1 MMSIP
6 VTSPRLALAFLGLL
20 GVACVSVPTQTP
32 NMERAGVKQVT
43 ASQLRE
49 IVLQFA
55 EEWAEAVELTA
66 DSIRLVSDDPA
77 VQYRALL
84 WKATSVH
91 QMRRAAL
98 LSDPL
103 LGLID
108 AWLYTI
114 QLRHFMESPQ
124 PKYGMIEED
133 SIRVVAVDFLRRME
147 LRARGLAVS
156 LVGEESVTR
165 FEPRLLDYA
174 AEHPINPL
182 NLGRI
187 SIMAADSAMLRPVG
201 GGLGGTMAATYW
213 SMRDVAD
220 RISALDATL
229 GKELRWNVELLTH
242 DLAGMPIV
250 DSTLTSVRTSLDRIA
265 ALADTL
271 PALVSGERTAV
282 LEALHGELAD
292 LTSAIES
299 MRLATLETVSGERT
313 AVLEALARERVA
325 VLEAVT
331 AQRIAT
337 LVAVDSILAGTLDR
351 SERLVDHIIWRLAQ
365 LLAVGLVVLL
375 IAAVIVVRVW
385 RPSQA

>member
-1 MMSIP
+1 
-6 VTSPRLALAFLGLL
+6 
-20 GVACVSVPTQTP
+20 
-32 NMERAGVKQVT
+32 
-43 ASQLRE
+43 
-49 IVLQFA
+49 
-55 EEWAEAVELTA
+55 
-66 DSIRLVSDDPA
+66 
-77 VQYRALL
+77 
-84 WKATSVH
+84 
-91 QMRRAAL
+91 
-98 LSDPL
+98 
-103 LGLID
+103 
-108 AWLYTI
+108 
-114 QLRHFMESPQ
+114 
-124 PKYGMIEED
+124 
-133 SIRVVAVDFLRRME
+133 ME

>member
-1 MMSIP
+1 MRSRLC
-6 VTSPRLALAFLGLL
+6 SYHRRALALVALL

-32 NMERAGVKQVT
+32 NMQRAGVREIT
-43 ASQLRE
+43 AAQLRE
-49 IVLQFA
+49 MVLQFA
-55 EEWAEAVELTA
+55 EEYAEAVELTA
-66 DSIRLVSDDPA
+66 DSIRTASDDPV

-114 QLRHFMESPQ
+114 QLRQFIESP
-124 PKYGMIEED
+124 PPAYD
-133 SIRVVAVDFLRRME
+133 PLDDAHRAVAVEFLRRME
-147 LRARGLAVS
+147 SRARGLAVS
-156 LVGEESVTR
+156 LVGEEKVVS
-165 FEPRLLDYA
+165 FEPDLLAYA
-174 AEHPINPL
+174 DGHPINPL
-182 NLGRI
+182 NLGRT

-220 RISALDATL
+220 RVSALDATL
-229 GKELRWNVELLTH
+229 GKELRWNVELLAY
-242 DLAGMPIV
+242 DLAGLPVV
-250 DSTLTSVRTSLDRIA
+250 DSTLTTVRTSLDRIA

-282 LEALHGELAD
+282 IEALHGELAD

-299 MRLATLETVSGERT
+299 MRLATLETVSGERA
-313 AVLEALARERVA
+313 AVLEALTRERVA
-325 VLEAVT
+325 MLEAVT

-337 LVAVDSILAGTLDR
+337 LAAVDSILAGTLDR

-365 LLAVGLVVLL
+365 LFAVGFLVLAV
-375 IAAVIVVRVW
+375 AAVIVLRVW
-385 RPSQA
+385 RPSRA